1 MSENKITRLES
12 SSKGNPLLKKQTT
25 SQKNLSKQPSENKKN
40 NIQKKLELK
49 QTALQFLY
57 RKTKEKNLT
66 KFSVSQ
72 LSSDAKTFFV
82 NAMNSKDSE
91 VKQKNKKDAPFY
103 DASVQDFIPLKEV
116 RGGMMITTD
125 NRYIS
130 MVEIMP
136 INFYNKS
143 ADSKKTIQET
153 FGSLFHNLSAFI
165 QIKAMNDITNPSR
178 LIEYVREQTGESKD
192 QKIIDTLNDYIQTVM
207 ELSKG
212 KGVTTR
218 FFIFYEYTG
227 NQEGRKSNDI
237 NEIYQTMLDNKRYI
251 YSTMAAC
258 GHICYVPDDYNMEI
272 GEFLYYFFNR
282 NSSKEYTLHSRI
294 NRLRYDEQEYNKN
307 CPPNKR
313 KKLLDVDL
321 IAPKGLYFINREYVY
336 MDGLY
341 YAYLSIK
348 DDDHPQNVSDE
359 WLSNFI
365 QYGKNVDLDI
375 ILRRLPHDFSMMA
388 IKQINKFADTS
399 MYGAGK
405 HNKKEKVRKLGSR
418 IRNNSYV
425 HECMQKGEHL
435 YDCMI
440 FITLKATTKKRI
452 KSLQRRII
460 KDWSNYMKFEDSYLA
475 TEEFFHLS
483 MPFLQ
488 KGNDVFR
495 RNKHN
500 YLDRN
505 LTTLYMFTS
514 YSLFD
519 FKGYVLGKEYTR
531 NSIVAPNNFN
541 THTYSNANMVL
552 LGTSGAGK
560 TFTEQLI
567 AQRMLM
573 TGIRDYFI
581 IPKKGYEY
589 RRGCN
594 NVNGAFISLSPG
606 SPDCVNVLEIRP
618 EKELDADVL
627 ADDIS
632 SFKKNMLA
640 HKTTSLILW
649 IQLLMGKEKMSITQ
663 YNELSIHITL
673 LYESFGITSDPN
685 SIYEDGHSGTL
696 KKMPIIS
703 DLYQELCKSPILKD
717 SIAIVLKPFIK
728 GICDNMNGQTN
739 VDLYN
744 NYTVFDVD
752 EDVIG
757 ADLLPSFLY
766 IAFDFVYSSVK
777 EREGLGAIFLD
788 EVWKMMRTEECAEQ
802 VSNMVKLVRG
812 YGGCT
817 IMATQE
823 LNDFMS
829 ASKGFGKSVIN
840 NSELKLLLKMKEDDL
855 RLVSDTLQLT
865 ETDKKNILR
874 FPTGTGMLI
883 ANGDKVTIE
892 MISSKREL
900 RAFNTDKTKE
910 ILWAQEDRT
919 ASVKES

>member
-1 MSENKITRLES
+1 MSENKIIKS
-12 SSKGNPLLKKQTT
+12 GYSSKENPLLR
-25 SQKNLSKQPSENKKN
+25 KQPTSRKSLSAQFSENKKN
-40 NIQKKLELK
+40 KILEKIELK
-49 QTALQFLY
+49 QKALHFLY
-57 RKTKEKNLT
+57 RKTKETNLT
-66 KFSVSQ
+66 KFSISQ
-72 LSSDAKTFFV
+72 FSSDAKTFFV
-82 NAMNSKDSE
+82 NAMNSTDSE
-91 VKQKNKKDAPFY
+91 AKQKDKKDAPFY

-143 ADSKKTIQET
+143 TNNKKLIQET
-153 FGSLFHNLSAFI
+153 FGSLFHNLSASI

-178 LIEYVREQTGESKD
+178 LIEYVREQTGESED
-192 QKIIDTLNDYIQTVM
+192 PKIIETLHDYIETVKD
-207 ELSKG
+207 LSKG
-212 KGVTTR
+212 RGVTTR
-218 FFIFYEYTG
+218 FFLFYEYTG
-227 NQEGRKSNDI
+227 NQEGRKSNDM
-237 NEIYQTMLDNKRYI
+237 NEIYQTMIDNKRFI

-282 NSSKEYTLHSRI
+282 NSSKEYTLNSRI
-294 NRLRYDEQEYNKN
+294 SRLKFDEQEYNKH
-307 CPPNKR
+307 CPPNKQ
-313 KKLLDVDL
+313 KKMLDVDL
-321 IAPKGLYFINREYVY
+321 ISPKGLYFVSREYVY

-341 YAYLSIK
+341 YSYLSIK
-348 DDDHPQNVSDE
+348 DDDHPQKVGDE

-365 QYGKNVDLDI
+365 QYGKDVDLDI
-375 ILRRLPHDFSMMA
+375 IIRRLPHDFSMMA
-388 IKQINKFADTS
+388 IKQINKFTDTS
-399 MYGAGK
+399 LYGADK
-405 HNKKEKVRKLGSR
+405 HSKKEKAQKLGSR
-418 IRNNSYV
+418 IKNNTYV
-425 HECMQKGEHL
+425 YDCMLNGEHL

-440 FITLKATTKKRI
+440 FITLKATTKKRLRSI
-452 KSLQRRII
+452 QRRII
-460 KDWSNYMKFEDSYLA
+460 KDFSNYMKFEDSYLA
-475 TEEFFHLS
+475 TEDFFNLY

-519 FKGYVLGKEYTR
+519 HKGYVLGREQTR
-531 NSIVAPNNFN
+531 NSIVAPNNFD

-573 TGIRDYFI
+573 TGIHDYFI

-606 SPDCVNVLEIRP
+606 SKDCVNVLEIRP
-618 EKELDADVL
+618 EKELNAEVL
-627 ADDIS
+627 AEDIS
-632 SFKKNMLA
+632 VFRKNMLA

-663 YNELSIHITL
+663 YNELSVHITL
-673 LYESFGITSDPN
+673 LYESFGITTDPD
-685 SIYEDGHSGTL
+685 SLYEDRQAGTL

-703 DLYQELCKSPILKD
+703 DLYQQLCKSIVLKD
-717 SIAIVLKPFIK
+717 SVAIVLKPFIK
-728 GICDNMNGQTN
+728 GICENMNGQTN

-855 RLVSDTLQLT
+855 RLVADTLQLT

-874 FPTGTGMLI
+874 FKTGTGMLI

-910 ILWAQEDRT
+910 IQWAQEDKK
-919 ASVKES
+919 ASIKEN